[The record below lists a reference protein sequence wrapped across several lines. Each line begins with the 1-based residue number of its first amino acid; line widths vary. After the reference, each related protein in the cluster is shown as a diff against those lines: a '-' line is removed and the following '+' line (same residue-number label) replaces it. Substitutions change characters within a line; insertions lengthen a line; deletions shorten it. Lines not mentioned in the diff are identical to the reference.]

1 MNYIVVILVLS
12 FIAYKIYQKTR
23 VPEGLKNIPTLSFLD
38 LLIEIFTKV
47 GPDKRWENTRDV
59 LEKEGIGKL
68 WFNGQWTITVTDLG
82 LVKDIMTKTDLYP
95 KALLEESF
103 PTSLI
108 TKYYGTNVVLSNGD
122 VWKRHRR
129 IANPSFRNLPVH
141 VFVESTTKLLNVMEK
156 IDNEPIEVKSLMHR
170 AKFDRLALDVL
181 GKAAFGFDFNNL
193 EDPNNV
199 YVTTYNEVMAE
210 LSKPL
215 YFVFSFLDYLPR
227 FEALRKIEKLNSL
240 YDEIHMVYACNDPDN
255 PTLTNEELRHDLAMF
270 MLAGHD
276 TTANALTTI
285 LYLLAI
291 HKDTQKKVRDEIL
304 RVLGDNLIPSVE
316 QQKELKYM
324 NMVINE
330 NLRLYPPVAQLPQ
343 RFNSQEIKFR
353 NHNEKHDHYS
363 WLGFGG
369 GNRLCLGINFSLIEQ
384 RIILCALLRKYEVS
398 LPADSIHK
406 DKLQIEP
413 EVSGT
418 SGPHPPKARNI
429 PLEESFPGSLI
440 AQYYGTNVVMSN
452 GDVSIL
458 FECHGKSCE
467 PTIEI
472 KNFMHSLTLDVL
484 GRAAF
489 GLILT

>member
-1 MNYIVVILVLS
+1 
-12 FIAYKIYQKTR
+12 
-23 VPEGLKNIPTLSFLD
+23 
-38 LLIEIFTKV
+38 
-47 GPDKRWENTRDV
+47 
-59 LEKEGIGKL
+59 L

-170 AKFDRLALDVL
+170 LALDVL

-240 YDEIHMVYACNDPDN
+240 YDEIVESKHKAMKMGEIEKKINNKSADLLEHMVYACNDPDN
-255 PTLTNEELRHDLAMF
+255 PTLTNEELR
-270 MLAGHD
+270 
-276 TTANALTTI
+276 
-285 LYLLAI
+285 
-291 HKDTQKKVRDEIL
+291 
-304 RVLGDNLIPSVE
+304 
-316 QQKELKYM
+316 
-324 NMVINE
+324 
-330 NLRLYPPVAQLPQ
+330 VAQLPQ

-353 NHNEKHDHYS
+353 NHVIPAKTPIELSIYGIHHSSRNWKDPEKFIPERFENEKHDHYS

-384 RIILCALLRKYEVS
+384 RIILCALLRK
-398 LPADSIHK
+398 LLHRNGRLSIHK

-418 SGPHPPKARNI
+418 SGPHPV
-429 PLEESFPGSLI
+429 PLIFKRRTE
-440 AQYYGTNVVMSN
+440 
-452 GDVSIL
+452 
-458 FECHGKSCE
+458 
-467 PTIEI
+467 
-472 KNFMHSLTLDVL
+472 
-484 GRAAF
+484 
-489 GLILT
+489 

>member
-170 AKFDRLALDVL
+170 LALDVL

-240 YDEIHMVYACNDPDN
+240 YDEIVESKHKAMKMGEIEKKINNKSADLLEHMVYACNDPDN
-255 PTLTNEELRHDLAMF
+255 PTLTNEELR
-270 MLAGHD
+270 
-276 TTANALTTI
+276 
-285 LYLLAI
+285 
-291 HKDTQKKVRDEIL
+291 
-304 RVLGDNLIPSVE
+304 

-353 NHNEKHDHYS
+353 NHVIPAKTPIELSIYGIHHSSRNWKDPEKFIPERFENEKHDHYS

-384 RIILCALLRKYEVS
+384 RIMLCALLRKYEVS

-418 SGPHPPKARNI
+418 SGPHPV
-429 PLEESFPGSLI
+429 PLIFKRRTE
-440 AQYYGTNVVMSN
+440 
-452 GDVSIL
+452 
-458 FECHGKSCE
+458 
-467 PTIEI
+467 
-472 KNFMHSLTLDVL
+472 
-484 GRAAF
+484 
-489 GLILT
+489 

>member
-47 GPDKRWENTRDV
+47 GPDKRWEDTRDV

-95 KALLEESF
+95 KALLKESF
-103 PTSLI
+103 PTSLL

-129 IANPSFRNLPVH
+129 IANPSFRNLP
-141 VFVESTTKLLNVMEK
+141 
-156 IDNEPIEVKSLMHR
+156 IDNEPIEVKSLMH
-170 AKFDRLALDVL
+170 RLALDVL

-240 YDEIHMVYACNDPDN
+240 YDEIVESKHKAMKMGEIEKKINNKSADLLEHMVYACNDPDN
-255 PTLTNEELRHDLAMF
+255 PTLTNEELR
-270 MLAGHD
+270 
-276 TTANALTTI
+276 
-285 LYLLAI
+285 
-291 HKDTQKKVRDEIL
+291 DTQKKVRDEIL

-330 NLRLYPPVAQLPQ
+330 NLRLYPPVAQLP
-343 RFNSQEIKFR
+343 RRLNSQEIKFR
-353 NHNEKHDHYS
+353 NHVIPAKTPIVLFIYGIHHSSRNWKDPEKFIPERFENEKHDHYS

-384 RIILCALLRKYEVS
+384 RIMLCALLRKYEVS

-418 SGPHPPKARNI
+418 SGPHPV
-429 PLEESFPGSLI
+429 PLIFKRRTE
-440 AQYYGTNVVMSN
+440 
-452 GDVSIL
+452 
-458 FECHGKSCE
+458 
-467 PTIEI
+467 
-472 KNFMHSLTLDVL
+472 
-484 GRAAF
+484 
-489 GLILT
+489 